1 MLVEMQHGAIMND
14 ATALVLILLAFVIGY
29 HCGNNKYDKCAIEV
43 SKDQI
48 TTVTIG
54 HYDE

>member
-1 MLVEMQHGAIMND
+1 MGMND